1 MAEDKLRF
9 HIGINIATARK
20 EAGLTQ
26 AGLAQQINYTDKAV
40 SKWERGESTPDVA
53 TLVQLSKLFGISVN
67 DLLKDPDALPEEI
80 SPVSKAIDRVSQKA
94 LKHPANKN
102 TILGL
107 CTCLVWFVTVLV
119 YVILSYSPVADRFN
133 HLAFAY
139 AIPINAIVALSLRSA
154 WHDFR
159 WHQLLISGIAW
170 GSLLSLHLSLLV
182 FLDLNLWKIYLLG
195 IPGQIAI
202 FLWFR
207 IRKPVEEEVT
217 NG

>member
-1 MAEDKLRF
+1 M
-9 HIGINIATARK
+9 
-20 EAGLTQ
+20 
-26 AGLAQQINYTDKAV
+26 
-40 SKWERGESTPDVA
+40 
-53 TLVQLSKLFGISVN
+53 
-67 DLLKDPDALPEEI
+67 
-80 SPVSKAIDRVSQKA
+80 
-94 LKHPANKN
+94 
-102 TILGL
+102 
-107 CTCLVWFVTVLV
+107 TVLV

-133 HLAFAY
+133 HLVFAY

-170 GSLLSLHLSLLV
+170 GTLLSLHLSLLV